1 LAGSEVQ
8 VSDTAAYRSDF
19 EASLYCH
26 LGDGRAFTLLE
37 FPWKEELYTAD
48 APELVSWLH
57 TQGMTAIIAHPERQ
71 SFFEVNSKRLQ
82 RLVEAGAW
90 LQVTADSLLGNH
102 GPAPRSFGLLR
113 SYSEVVLATDAHN
126 LRRCS
131 GLSAGYVWVQERFG
145 AQRADELRSR
155 AQRVLW
161 ALVGFA

>member
-1 LAGSEVQ
+1 
-8 VSDTAAYRSDF
+8 
-19 EASLYCH
+19 
-26 LGDGRAFTLLE
+26 
-37 FPWKEELYTAD
+37 
-48 APELVSWLH
+48 
-57 TQGMTAIIAHPERQ
+57 MTAIIAHPERQ

-82 RLVEAGAW
+82 ALVEAGAW

-102 GPAPRSFGLLR
+102 GPAPRSFGEKLLR
-113 SYSEVVLATDAHN
+113 CYSEVVLATDAHN

-155 AQRVLW
+155 AQLVLS